1 MSKDDAKQGKDPKG
15 KDAKGGKPEGK
26 EAKGWGK
33 EAKAEKEAQQAK
45 TSAAAA
51 PQGKGKKAAAP
62 APIKVVKN
70 RGQAPKAEVASDRNP
85 MEAARIAKV
94 TVNIGV
100 GEGGEKLEKAE
111 RVLAKLTGRKPT
123 RTLGKELNREL
134 GVRPG
139 EPIGCK
145 VTLRGADAA
154 SFLKR
159 ALYTRKNKVYAYS
172 FDNQGNLQFGISDY
186 TNFEGERYDPD
197 IGVFGMDVCIT
208 LEKAGFRI
216 KHRRMVAAKVPPHHR
231 VTREEAQSFLVS
243 KFDIEVV

>member
-1 MSKDDAKQGKDPKG
+1 MANAPTQQKQSSKPAAK
-15 KDAKGGKPEGK
+15 
-26 EAKGWGK
+26 
-33 EAKAEKEAQQAK
+33 
-45 TSAAAA
+45 
-51 PQGKGKKAAAP
+51 AAP
-62 APIKVVKN
+62 APAD
-70 RGQAPKAEVASDRNP
+70 GNP
-85 MEAARIAKV
+85 MTQPRIAKV

-100 GEGGEKLEKAE
+100 GESGEKLQKAE
-111 RVLAKLTGRKPT
+111 KVLAKLTGHKPV

-145 VTLRGADAA
+145 VTLRGEDAE
-154 SFLKR
+154 SFVRR

-172 FDNQGNLQFGISDY
+172 FDNQGNLQFGVADY

-208 LEKAGFRI
+208 LEKPG
-216 KHRRMVAAKVPPHHR
+216 HRVKRRRSLTRSIPKQHR
-231 VTREEAQSFLVS
+231 VTTQEARAFLTQ